1 MAGLANLP
9 AGVTTDRHFKRPEL
23 PEPRLNEKEVYY
35 SDLTRSRNHEFGSCE
50 DGPETRP
57 DNSEKTVVHDPFIV
71 QRGDSEGY
79 QANCT
84 LAGQRR
90 SVSGRAGFCM
100 SSYTLAATRLKT
112 NFKDIVSS
120 ISVTVVT
127 RQFLD
132 DAGVQVTLRG
142 NLGLDEPS

>member
-1 MAGLANLP
+1 
-9 AGVTTDRHFKRPEL
+9 
-23 PEPRLNEKEVYY
+23 
-35 SDLTRSRNHEFGSCE
+35 
-50 DGPETRP
+50 
-57 DNSEKTVVHDPFIV
+57 
-71 QRGDSEGY
+71 
-79 QANCT
+79 
-84 LAGQRR
+84 
-90 SVSGRAGFCM
+90 M

>member
-1 MAGLANLP
+1 M
-9 AGVTTDRHFKRPEL
+9 K
-23 PEPRLNEKEVYY
+23 KEVYY
-35 SDLTRSRNHEFGSCE
+35 SVLTRSRNHEFGSCE

-57 DNSEKTVVHDPFIV
+57 ENSEKTVVHDPFIV

-84 LAGQRR
+84 LA
-90 SVSGRAGFCM
+90 
-100 SSYTLAATRLKT
+100 ATRLKT

-127 RQFLD
+127 RQFLG
-132 DAGVQVTLRG
+132 ATGV
-142 NLGLDEPS
+142 